1 MNIWLPSTTMNHE
14 MCQPA
19 NIILSDKL
27 PNSELHALSFD
38 PSSWTDRDVTT
49 IRKGR
54 DVEGEESRTRS

>member
-1 MNIWLPSTTMNHE
+1 MNHE

-38 PSSWTDRDVTT
+38 PSSWTDRDVTS

-54 DVEGEESRTRS
+54 DVEREESRTRS